1 MRLVFKDIL
10 FYKCPFCS
18 NADITVTKFLGATS
32 VKRKRTATFGSA
44 VVKRR
49 SPDTYVVSTK
59 SCPACGKS
67 GEEIQRKL
75 EEENM
80 LG

>member
-1 MRLVFKDIL
+1 MVFRDVL

-18 NADITVTKFLGATS
+18 KGDIVVTKFIGATS

-44 VVKRR
+44 VIKRR

-59 SCPACGKS
+59 SCPICGR
-67 GEEIQRKL
+67 GNEEIQEKL
-75 EEENM
+75 EEENL